1 MERMQE
7 IKINRDFFNPT
18 KGQLTKEEMLKEL
31 LDYFKEEP
39 KKSYEIVVGC
49 DSTEREGNFFV
60 VVVAL
65 RKGAG
70 GRFFAKKASFERK
83 SLSLRERILK
93 EVLLS
98 CDIAL
103 SLREELQEMVKNSLP
118 NLDYQFKYIH
128 ADIGE
133 NGATKAMIKEIVN
146 LIKGNGFEPK
156 IKPEAFAASVV
167 ADRLC

>member
-1 MERMQE
+1 MKE
-7 IKINRDFFNPT
+7 IKSDGYFFNPT
-18 KGQLTKEEMLKEL
+18 KGRLTKEEMLKEL

-70 GRFFAKKASFERK
+70 GRFFARKVNFERK

-98 CDIAL
+98 CDLAL
-103 SLREELQEMVKNSLP
+103 SLREDLQKVVNGTLP

-167 ADRLC
+167 ADRFC